1 MALRCP
7 FLTKLPMNLIK
18 SQPAA
23 VLKFAEAC
31 PFATAN
37 LNLNILKS
45 FSNVSSTTTIGGKAE
60 TGVGAETGAAAET
73 DPTPEARLGEG
84 DAVRKAA
91 LTNADV
97 NNNMNNNLSNNN
109 ISSNNNLLQNRCK
122 NAFNNISTIEASK
135 SEKPSLKS
143 KV

>member
-37 LNLNILKS
+37 LNINLFKNI
-45 FSNVSSTTTIGGKAE
+45 SSTTTGGPE
-60 TGVGAETGAAAET
+60 VGVGAETDASSGARVGA
-73 DPTPEARLGEG
+73 G
-84 DAVRKAA
+84 DAARKAVSI
-91 LTNADV
+91 NADV
-97 NNNMNNNLSNNN
+97 NNNISN
-109 ISSNNNLLQNRCK
+109 NNNLLQNHCK
-122 NAFNNISTIEASK
+122 NAFNNISTVEASK
-135 SEKPSLKS
+135 FEKPSLKS
-143 KV
+143 KVVTTSRE